1 MKDFKKLSVLLI
13 LFITATSL
21 FAQAK
26 VYMSVNAANGYLVPS
41 DPGAPG
47 VGINESD
54 PQHSLHILE
63 VEHESTALFLD
74 LKQTQAPVGQGVG
87 GFFRPDYALRVN
99 YQPYSLQSTTVFSVS
114 ESGQTRV
121 NWQNTAATENLVI
134 GQDMAVYR
142 NSGNYVKMG
151 FDGGT
156 TPTLFWRNGSN
167 EPLQFKSEVT
177 GNSPLYLSEDGK
189 VGINTTNFVGN
200 HSLYIEGTTIA
211 EEIYVKSVQYWPDYV
226 FKDTYCL
233 RPLEELEDF
242 IEQEGHLPG
251 MQKASVIEEEGLPL
265 GETERV
271 LTEKVE
277 ELTLYILQLKA
288 EIDEL
293 KKQQASE

>member
-1 MKDFKKLSVLLI
+1 MKDFKKLSVFLI
-13 LFITATSL
+13 LFISVTGL
-21 FAQAK
+21 IAQAK
-26 VYMSVNAANGYLVPS
+26 VYMSVNTANGYLVPS

-63 VEHESTALFLD
+63 TGHESTALFLD

-87 GFFRPDYALRVN
+87 GYFQPDYAMRVN
-99 YQPYSLQSTTVFSVS
+99 YQPYSLQSSTVFSVS

-121 NWQNTAATENLVI
+121 NWQNTAATENLVV

-142 NSGNYVKMG
+142 NTGNYVKLG

-200 HSLYIEGTTIA
+200 YSLYIEGTAIS
-211 EEIYVKSVQYWPDYV
+211 EEIYVKDVGSWPDYV
-226 FKDTYCL
+226 FSDTYKL
-233 RPLEELEDF
+233 MSLSNLEQY
-242 IEQEGHLPG
+242 IAKEGHLPG
-251 MQKASVIEEEGLPL
+251 MKKASEIEEEGLPL

-293 KKQQASE
+293 KKQRASE